1 MIILHQFPLSEML
14 TQFADRHFQR
24 FHQLNRWIGF
34 VNQTLEGHA
43 DRFRVG
49 ILFNRC
55 ARVQSG
61 ARSS

>member
-1 MIILHQFPLSEML
+1 VPEML

-49 ILFNRC
+49 IFFNGSNHTF
-55 ARVQSG
+55 AVNTLPVSSG
-61 ARSS
+61 F